1 MSREMG
7 LGRPA
12 HFDAKVRAYFERFN
26 ETRESQLEALH
37 PEIHRHL
44 RADLPDPRTL
54 HGYEDIR
61 RRDADWK
68 EAFGDLHLEP
78 IEVSEASGKT
88 IVLVHFRGRLKG
100 SGEIVDMN
108 EVWVLSWRGARI
120 IEIYEYKNKAEALKA
135 VEPLGRARD
144 S

>member
-1 MSREMG
+1 MSRERG
-7 LGRPA
+7 PGRPIDA
-12 HFDAKVRAYFERFN
+12 EAKVRAYFERFN

-37 PEIHRHL
+37 PEIHWHL

-61 RRDADWK
+61 RRDADWIQ
-68 EAFGDLHLEP
+68 AFGDLRLEP